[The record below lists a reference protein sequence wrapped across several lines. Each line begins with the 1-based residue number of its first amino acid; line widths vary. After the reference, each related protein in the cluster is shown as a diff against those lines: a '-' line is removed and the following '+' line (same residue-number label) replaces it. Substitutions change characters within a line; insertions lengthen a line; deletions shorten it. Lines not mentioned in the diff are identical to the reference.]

1 MNLLADGTGPQGS
14 LATDLRTC
22 EYVSSVVIAEVVKPS
37 PPWTWDEALGTMKL
51 DRDNHHIPD
60 DVAAELE
67 ASTEPWMHAQG
78 TFLSSRVMLT

>member
-1 MNLLADGTGPQGS
+1 MNLLADGTGSQGS
-14 LATDLRTC
+14 LVADLRTC

-37 PPWTWDEALGTMKL
+37 PPWTWAEALGTMKL
-51 DRDNHHIPD
+51 DHDNHYILD

-67 ASTEPWMHAQG
+67 ASADPWMHAQG